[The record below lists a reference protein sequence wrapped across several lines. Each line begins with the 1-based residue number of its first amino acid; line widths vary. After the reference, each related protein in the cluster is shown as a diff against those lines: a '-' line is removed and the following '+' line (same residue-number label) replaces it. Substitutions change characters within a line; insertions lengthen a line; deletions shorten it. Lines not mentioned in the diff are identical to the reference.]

1 MRTLKDALIFGAIGF
16 ASLVMAPPETVAQ
29 NPAVTNLAGQE
40 IRATIWTGNHAQD
53 HIWRFRAGGSVSGLY
68 TGLSNVGEL
77 AHAVEGSDTG
87 TWSARGKTVCIQW
100 RAWFGRARTCYRIER
115 TKGIWINASP
125 VDSGRPIKGTLT
137 PYR

>member
-1 MRTLKDALIFGAIGF
+1 MRTLNAALLFVAVGLAAITTAPHLAGAQ
-16 ASLVMAPPETVAQ
+16 SPP
-29 NPAVTNLAGQE
+29 VTNLAGQE

-53 HIWRFRAGGSVSGLY
+53 HIWRFRAGGAVSGLY

-87 TWSARGKTVCIQW
+87 TWSARGETVCIQW
-100 RAWFGRARTCYRIER
+100 RAWFDRARTCYRIER
-115 TKGIWINASP
+115 TKGIWFEASP
-125 VDSGRPIKGTLT
+125 VGGGRPIKGTLT